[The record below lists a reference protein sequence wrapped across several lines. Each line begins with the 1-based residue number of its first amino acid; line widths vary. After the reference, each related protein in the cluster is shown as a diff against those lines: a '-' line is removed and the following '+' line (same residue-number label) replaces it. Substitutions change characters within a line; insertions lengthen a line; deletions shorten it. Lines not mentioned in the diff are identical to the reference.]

1 VNLKPVS
8 DMVKALNKELTIK
21 AHENTEVVK
30 TIYFGGG
37 TPSVLSASLL
47 HSLLQTITRH
57 YLLDSE
63 IEITIEANP
72 DDINYTILQDWF
84 DMGINRLSIGIQTFR
99 PQLLESLNRSH
110 NAIQAIKS
118 IDMARKIGFT
128 NISAD
133 LMFALPEAS
142 DEILQSDL
150 ETMVSLGLPHISV
163 YGLTI
168 EEKTVFGQWKRDGTM
183 PFPTDEVYAH
193 NYRIVHDTLVGHNY
207 EHYEISNFAKKGFLS
222 KHNTS
227 YWFQESYIGIGPGAH
242 SFNGTDRKENISNN
256 QVYLKQ
262 LALGNIPEK
271 VEKLSQTEMM
281 NEYIMTHLRTQF
293 GLHLS
298 DFRRKY
304 GFDLA
309 RHHHRF
315 IHSLCQEGLATITDD
330 TLKLTFDGFLI
341 SDEICAKLFFVDK

>member
-1 VNLKPVS
+1 
-8 DMVKALNKELTIK
+8 MVKALNKELTIK

-118 IDMARKIGFT
+118 IDIARKIGFT

-193 NYRIVHDTLVGHNY
+193 NYRIVHYTLVGHNY
-207 EHYEISNFAKKGFLS
+207 
-222 KHNTS
+222 
-227 YWFQESYIGIGPGAH
+227 
-242 SFNGTDRKENISNN
+242 
-256 QVYLKQ
+256 
-262 LALGNIPEK
+262 
-271 VEKLSQTEMM
+271 
-281 NEYIMTHLRTQF
+281 
-293 GLHLS
+293 
-298 DFRRKY
+298 
-304 GFDLA
+304 
-309 RHHHRF
+309 
-315 IHSLCQEGLATITDD
+315 
-330 TLKLTFDGFLI
+330 
-341 SDEICAKLFFVDK
+341 